1 MTNIENYLNDGANWQ
16 AQCVLMYLRANIG
29 SMDIMNIY
37 VGRYENGR
45 EQGYIFSV
53 RNEPLETQR
62 NYAVYEHRNS
72 DQLCIVRFD
81 TELTVDTPSKQ
92 KVWDAMQDNKWNYT
106 KAFGCGD
113 IEQCGEYIINDMK
126 QFLCSNQER
135 KIKT

>member
-1 MTNIENYLNDGANWQ
+1 MTRIENYLNDGANWQ

-29 SMDIMNIY
+29 NMHVY

-45 EQGYIFSV
+45 EQGYIFVV
-53 RNEPLETQR
+53 RNELAGTQR

-72 DQLCIVRFD
+72 DQLCIVKFD
-81 TELTVDTPSKQ
+81 TRLTFDTPSKQ

-113 IEQCGEYIINDMK
+113 IEKCGEYIINDMK
-126 QFLCSNQER
+126 QILCSNQE
-135 KIKT
+135 KED